1 MTIKNILNNKSVY
14 FINLYICF
22 FIFIAFA
29 ATNWKMGIISFKIL
43 SILFL
48 TLFLFNEYETQ
59 TILFERFVIAVFTL
73 LFNIFML
80 MNGKV
85 YGQYEIVDILCC
97 CILIVITAMF
107 LIQNCQ
113 RIHLKV
119 WIVKNIAI
127 LLVIMCFIL
136 LSVEVINSWL
146 MWDSWQYY
154 ARGNTSILE
163 MVKRFDA
170 NFSGVYDLYLAS
182 HATLGYS
189 LWVLLFQ
196 MFIEGTASVHIA
208 DIILAC
214 ISIYAYY
221 QILRK
226 LLGKLYSDKILC
238 LATIPFAF
246 SPFVLGIIGN
256 INVDS
261 ATMYFSVIFI
271 ACILYHYEHLDLIF
285 AFLLCFTK
293 EPAIIY
299 YVTFILAK
307 IVCQYSVDCRF
318 HFLGLFKY
326 GFCNIV
332 NYLYALPVLLWF
344 FLYKINPNGGWGSES
359 ATAWN
364 NKGMNCFGFN
374 QSVMLTKLKHI
385 VFLNFNW
392 IFIVIIILGCIFLCS
407 KHSKIDKEIRSI
419 LISIGIMGISVIVVG
434 CVYITNVLPRYI
446 VPIIPIIYLIATV
459 VMGNLKN
466 MYFVIYNVLIA
477 ILLLVQCF
485 KVVDPVMN
493 HIYSSKRQIGEE
505 QALCEV
511 GDRKRF
517 DDYITYNR
525 QNIYWSEAIVKV
537 LEDSGYNGDMLITF
551 QGNSRYELFG
561 NLNCLWNIKTRKME
575 YYVESAGIPK
585 DCTLLRTA
593 NISNVYEILKEMDN
607 NYILYII
614 PKWQEINNDFIS
626 DKKIIEQGEVKNR
639 GFDVQYIVMEAVY
652 NFSIEGGSYIVSP
665 KQQENL
671 CIGTNGSNLLL
682 QRESTT
688 INLAVLNDKYYFN
701 FDEYKVA
708 MDVKYNKIDDNGT
721 VWVWEINH
729 SPAQQWLIE
738 EVDGYY
744 MISWRDHALTYDLN
758 DNSVKL
764 TPKTGAD
771 NQLWSF
777 TQ

>member
-1 MTIKNILNNKSVY
+1 M
-14 FINLYICF
+14 
-22 FIFIAFA
+22 
-29 ATNWKMGIISFKIL
+29 
-43 SILFL
+43 ILFL
-48 TLFLFNEYETQ
+48 RL
-59 TILFERFVIAVFTL
+59 
-73 LFNIFML
+73 
-80 MNGKV
+80 
-85 YGQYEIVDILCC
+85 
-97 CILIVITAMF
+97 
-107 LIQNCQ
+107 
-113 RIHLKV
+113 
-119 WIVKNIAI
+119 
-127 LLVIMCFIL
+127 
-136 LSVEVINSWL
+136 
-146 MWDSWQYY
+146 
-154 ARGNTSILE
+154 
-163 MVKRFDA
+163 
-170 NFSGVYDLYLAS
+170 
-182 HATLGYS
+182 
-189 LWVLLFQ
+189 
-196 MFIEGTASVHIA
+196 
-208 DIILAC
+208 
-214 ISIYAYY
+214 
-221 QILRK
+221 
-226 LLGKLYSDKILC
+226 
-238 LATIPFAF
+238 
-246 SPFVLGIIGN
+246 
-256 INVDS
+256 
-261 ATMYFSVIFI
+261 
-271 ACILYHYEHLDLIF
+271 
-285 AFLLCFTK
+285 
-293 EPAIIY
+293 
-299 YVTFILAK
+299 
-307 IVCQYSVDCRF
+307 
-318 HFLGLFKY
+318 
-326 GFCNIV
+326 
-332 NYLYALPVLLWF
+332 
-344 FLYKINPNGGWGSES
+344 
-359 ATAWN
+359 
-364 NKGMNCFGFN
+364 
-374 QSVMLTKLKHI
+374 
-385 VFLNFNW
+385 
-392 IFIVIIILGCIFLCS
+392 FIVIIILGCIFLCS